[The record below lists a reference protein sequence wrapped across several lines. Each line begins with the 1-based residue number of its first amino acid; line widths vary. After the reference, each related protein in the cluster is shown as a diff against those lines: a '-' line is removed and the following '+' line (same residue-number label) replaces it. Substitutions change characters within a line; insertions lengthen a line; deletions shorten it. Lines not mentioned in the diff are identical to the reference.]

1 MKKAEL
7 EHYAQEQ
14 GIKVSASDTKG
25 VMIEKILA

>member
-7 EHYAQEQ
+7 GRYAQEQ
-14 GIKVSASDTKG
+14 GVQVNASDTKG